1 MSSFNTQQIHPLIP
15 NSNSYVVEKKFV
27 SIHSQDRD
35 LKSYPISSLFEIE
48 LPQSYE
54 NVQSVRLNN
63 WSFPANYNVFGL
75 ESNNLI
81 FIFSLKDIYN
91 PSENGVNDPIAIA
104 VYKLLVKINN
114 SDRDFASYKAVI
126 TEGFY
131 NPDQMANELSARMN
145 QAVNTK
151 LLVLAEKIRDEEG
164 DASYIESLLQYG
176 EYDQFVVAYNSV
188 SQKLYFGNKS
198 SSFSIDNSSDL
209 YLSENI
215 IFDGS
220 CKLDPRKLPDFS
232 NWGLPAFLGFT
243 RVSQV
248 SREGKLER
256 EYQFYYGDAKRV
268 GDNGK
273 WLVADLPGAQVSYV
287 VPPAKI
293 NFMGPAYFYMEL
305 TTNSSFNCID
315 ETSPFNVSEF
325 TLTTNQTNGRVDSA
339 FAKIA
344 IPTTPISQWFD
355 NADQPYKWFNPPMQ
369 RFRKVACKLRY
380 HNGQLVNF
388 GTFDFSFTLELMI
401 VKPQIQTNLAKNIP
415 SFSDS
420 FS

>member
-15 NSNSYVVEKKFV
+15 NSNSYVIEKKFV

-81 FIFSLKDIYN
+81 FIFSLKEIYN

-164 DASYIESLLQYG
+164 DSSYIESLLQYG

-198 SSFSIDNSSDL
+198 SSFIINNSSDL

-220 CKLDPRKLPDFS
+220 CKLDPRKLPDYS

-248 SREGKLER
+248 SRE
-256 EYQFYYGDAKRV
+256 
-268 GDNGK
+268 
-273 WLVADLPGAQVSYV
+273 
-287 VPPAKI
+287 
-293 NFMGPAYFYMEL
+293 
-305 TTNSSFNCID
+305 
-315 ETSPFNVSEF
+315 
-325 TLTTNQTNGRVDSA
+325 
-339 FAKIA
+339 
-344 IPTTPISQWFD
+344 
-355 NADQPYKWFNPPMQ
+355 
-369 RFRKVACKLRY
+369 
-380 HNGQLVNF
+380 
-388 GTFDFSFTLELMI
+388 
-401 VKPQIQTNLAKNIP
+401 
-415 SFSDS
+415 
-420 FS
+420 